1 MGRRKDQPG
10 EGHPGQEGQGGGNP
24 NEGSDGDGEA
34 TDQATDDAAVEGE
47 AAEEEERPKYNWKF
61 KERLPIYDE
70 MSKVIN
76 LTIKA
81 AEKQLEAD
89 RRKLRK
95 IQYGG

>member
-1 MGRRKDQPG
+1 
-10 EGHPGQEGQGGGNP
+10 
-24 NEGSDGDGEA
+24 
-34 TDQATDDAAVEGE
+34 
-47 AAEEEERPKYNWKF
+47 
-61 KERLPIYDE
+61 